1 MDGRERSTVG
11 VYTCEIG
18 QLRATVQV
26 PVSGNE
32 ARVAGWG
39 GWPARWSASS
49 GNDRGVVSQAAPANL
64 ADDGAWCLAGAVLA
78 HD

>member
-1 MDGRERSTVG
+1 MDGGECSTVD

-18 QLRATVQV
+18 QLRATVQA

-39 GWPARWSASS
+39 SPLGPVIS
-49 GNDRGVVSQAAPANL
+49 VVRK
-64 ADDGAWCLAGAVLA
+64 
-78 HD
+78 